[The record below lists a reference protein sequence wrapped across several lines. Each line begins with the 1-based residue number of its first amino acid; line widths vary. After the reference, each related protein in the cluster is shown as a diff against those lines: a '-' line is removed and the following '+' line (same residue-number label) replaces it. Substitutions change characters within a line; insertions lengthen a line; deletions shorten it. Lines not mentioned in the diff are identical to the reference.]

1 MKKEFNK
8 RSINLN
14 KTNSFFLFGPRGSG
28 KSTLVRERFS
38 KNSCYLNLLDLEL
51 EEKFT
56 KYPNELKN
64 LVENLDKKTTHVI
77 IDEIQK
83 IPKLLDLVHLLI
95 EDTNKKFILT
105 GSSARKLKYGNANL
119 LAGRAF
125 VYHLHPYT
133 SFEIPGYF
141 DLKHALKWGM
151 LPKIYS
157 LSNDEEKKLFLQS
170 YAQTYL
176 REEIQIEQ
184 LVRKLNPFRN
194 FLEIAAQMN
203 GKIINFKKIARDIG
217 VGDTTVKDYYSI
229 LEDTLIGFKLNAF
242 NHSFRKQLSTKPKF
256 YFFDTGITRALNKN
270 LTSELEESSFA
281 FGDAF
286 EHFIILEAIKLATY
300 NKYEYSFYYLR
311 TKHDAE
317 IDLVVKR
324 PGEKILF
331 IEIKSSKQVRDEDL
345 TTYSK
350 LIEDFGECEAVCFS
364 RDEYTKTIKNITVY
378 PWQEGLKKFFH

>member
-1 MKKEFNK
+1 
-8 RSINLN
+8 
-14 KTNSFFLFGPRGSG
+14 
-28 KSTLVRERFS
+28 
-38 KNSCYLNLLDLEL
+38 
-51 EEKFT
+51 
-56 KYPNELKN
+56 
-64 LVENLDKKTTHVI
+64 
-77 IDEIQK
+77 
-83 IPKLLDLVHLLI
+83 
-95 EDTNKKFILT
+95 
-105 GSSARKLKYGNANL
+105 
-119 LAGRAF
+119 
-125 VYHLHPYT
+125 
-133 SFEIPGYF
+133 
-141 DLKHALKWGM
+141 M

-184 LVRKLNPFRN
+184 LVRKLNPFRS

-378 PWQEGLKKFFH
+378 PWQEGLKKFFY